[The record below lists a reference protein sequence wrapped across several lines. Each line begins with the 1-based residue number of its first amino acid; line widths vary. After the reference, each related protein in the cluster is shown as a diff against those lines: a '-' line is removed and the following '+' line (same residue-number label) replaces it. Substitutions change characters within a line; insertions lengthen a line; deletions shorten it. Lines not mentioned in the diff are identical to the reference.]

1 MSVTKSKSKSSSQ
14 AFSMKKRQT
23 KNIKPKSNHVTK
35 KIKRKKRRR
44 PKRKNKKILKEL
56 YITFG
61 IFFILLITVLKITIT
76 LPKIE
81 GYSMIPTL
89 EDGNRVVVNKFEKIK
104 RFKLVYFKDKMGN
117 VGAVR
122 RIIGLPGDRIKYVND
137 QLWINEQ
144 DVYERFLEKS
154 LHKIHDSEMTFTEDF
169 TLEQVTG
176 EEVIP
181 SEKYFVLGDNRSF
194 SSDSREY
201 GLIDKSQIIGT
212 IDFRLFPLH
221 KF

>member
-1 MSVTKSKSKSSSQ
+1 
-14 AFSMKKRQT
+14 MKKRQT